1 MADEVAS
8 VSLEADS
15 SSFDE
20 SLEQSQSKMDE
31 WGQSITDSV
40 GPANQLFQTL
50 TSRVEGFSSKLVA
63 FASTANEKLQG
74 FADMSNEQIG
84 KSLGAIGGAGL
95 GSFLGPAG
103 AQIGSLLGDQIGGAL
118 SGSVDF
124 KGLVDQAQAF
134 LDSVRPLFDQI
145 TGWWGEVFGDA
156 KETFKKIKDIVGEL
170 GLGDLLSGD
179 LGTAWDKIT
188 TAFDGVVME
197 WEGFVNRFAAR
208 VVGAMDSLWSAVKEP
223 LAKVADFIQRLLV
236 RIGVLDAGTEKW
248 GDTIRSIQEIGKT
261 VFGAIAYAVGYVGG
275 VFKVVGGYIADYLIA
290 PLYSFYETVLGT
302 IAKVFEKIAA
312 NVGGWMGRTAKDIA
326 KLAREGEEAMKGA
339 KEKFQELGEIGKN
352 ASPDADG
359 RALENSVKGGV
370 DKGRADLDRRQQMK
384 DYWQP
389 ILEGAGSAIADFL
402 AKGVQ
407 KIDQMAD
414 LDVAIGTGG
423 TAQALVEGSREA
435 ASAIAKARGEGSM
448 MEKQLAAQER
458 AAAAAEATALKIE
471 DMKGQIESLNRKFD
485 GVESV

>member
-1 MADEVAS
+1 MADEVAK

-15 SSFDE
+15 SSFDDT
-20 SLEQSQSKMDE
+20 LDQSQSRMDE
-31 WGQSITDSV
+31 WGKSITDSV

-50 TSRVEGFSSKLVA
+50 TTRVEGFSSKLVA
-63 FASTANEKLQG
+63 FANTANEKLAG
-74 FADMSNEQIG
+74 FAELSNEQIG
-84 KSLGAIGGAGL
+84 KSLGTVAGAGL

-118 SGSVDF
+118 SDTVDF
-124 KGLVDQAQAF
+124 KALAGEAQAF

-156 KETFKKIKDIVGEL
+156 KETFGKIKDIVGEL

-326 KLAREGEEAMKGA
+326 KLAREGEEAMKETKELVQEIA
-339 KEKFQELGEIGKN
+339 KVGKN
-352 ASPDADG
+352 TSPSAEANAARDA
-359 RALENSVKGGV
+359 ALGGV
-370 DKGRADLDRRQQMK
+370 DKGQAENDLNAIVREA
-384 DYWQP
+384 
-389 ILEGAGSAIADFL
+389 IEGMVIQTEDFL
-402 AKGVQ
+402 AEGIAEALLKVEEPMNAALG
-407 KIDQMAD
+407 I
-414 LDVAIGTGG
+414 GG
-423 TAQALVEGSREA
+423 TTQTMAEGSREA
-435 ASAIAKARGEGSM
+435 ASAIAKARGEGSLQ
-448 MEKQLAAQER
+448 EKQLAEQKR
-458 AAAAAEATALKIE
+458 AADAAEAMAMKIE
-471 DMKGQIESLNRKFD
+471 DLNGKMDQLNRKFD

>member
-20 SLEQSQSKMDE
+20 SLDASQSKMDE
-31 WGQSITDSV
+31 WGKSITDSV

-63 FASTANEKLQG
+63 FASSANEKLAG
-74 FADMSNEQIG
+74 FADLSNEQIG
-84 KSLGAIGGAGL
+84 KSLGTVAGAGL

-118 SGSVDF
+118 SDTVDF
-124 KGLVDQAQAF
+124 KALAGEAQAF

-156 KETFKKIKDIVGEL
+156 KETFGKIKDIVGEL

-275 VFKVVGGYIADYLIA
+275 VFKVVGGYIGDYLVA
-290 PLYSFYETVLGT
+290 PLIGFMENVFGVITT
-302 IAKVFEKIAA
+302 VFEKIAK
-312 NVGGWMGRTAKDIA
+312 NVGGMIGRTAQEVAEFSKQA
-326 KLAREGEEAMKGA
+326 EESLKAA
-339 KEKFQELGEIGKN
+339 KESVRAASEEGKN
-352 ASPDADG
+352 VSPDAKG
-359 RALENSVKGGV
+359 KALQNSVTGGV
-370 DKGRADLDRRQQMK
+370 DRGRADLDRRQQMK
-384 DYWQP
+384 EYWQP

-423 TAQALVEGSREA
+423 TAQTLIEGSREA

>member
-20 SLEQSQSKMDE
+20 SLDASQSKMDE
-31 WGQSITDSV
+31 WGKSITDSV

-63 FASTANEKLQG
+63 FASSANEKLAG
-74 FADMSNEQIG
+74 FADLSNEQIG
-84 KSLGAIGGAGL
+84 KSLGTVAGAGL

-118 SGSVDF
+118 SDTVDF
-124 KGLVDQAQAF
+124 KALAGEAQAF

-156 KETFKKIKDIVGEL
+156 KETFGKIKDIVGEL

-326 KLAREGEEAMKGA
+326 KLAREGEEAMKETKELVQEVA
-339 KEKFQELGEIGKN
+339 KVGKN
-352 ASPDADG
+352 ANPEADA
-359 RALENSVKGGV
+359 RALQKRVIGGV
-370 DKGRADLDRRQQMK
+370 EQGQAENDLNAIVREA
-384 DYWQP
+384 
-389 ILEGAGSAIADFL
+389 IEGMVIQTEDFL
-402 AKGVQ
+402 AEGIAEALLKVEEP
-407 KIDQMAD
+407 MNAA
-414 LDVAIGTGG
+414 LGTGG
-423 TAQALVEGSREA
+423 TAQTLAEGSREA
-435 ASAIAKARGEGSM
+435 ASAIAKARGEGSLQ
-448 MEKQLAAQER
+448 EKQLAEQKR
-458 AAAAAEATALKIE
+458 AADAAEAMALKIE
-471 DMKGQIESLNRKFD
+471 DLNGKMDQLNRKFD

>member
-20 SLEQSQSKMDE
+20 SLDASQSKMDE
-31 WGQSITDSV
+31 WGKSITDSV

-63 FASTANEKLQG
+63 FASSANEKLAG
-74 FADMSNEQIG
+74 FADLSNEQIG
-84 KSLGAIGGAGL
+84 KSLGTVAGAGL

-118 SGSVDF
+118 SDTVDF
-124 KGLVDQAQAF
+124 KALAGEAQAF

-156 KETFKKIKDIVGEL
+156 KETFGKIKDIVGEL

-275 VFKVVGGYIADYLIA
+275 AQVALALPAPQVICWVLVLSLPAVLPLAWWLRPAQPASLAAWGGFVYVSLFSMWLGFFAWYRALA
-290 PLYSFYETVLGT
+290 LGGVMRVSQVQLLQPFVALLLAVPL
-302 IAKVFEKIAA
+302 
-312 NVGGWMGRTAKDIA
+312 
-326 KLAREGEEAMKGA
+326 
-339 KEKFQELGEIGKN
+339 LGERL
-352 ASPDADG
+352 DAATLAFALAVLAVVFVG
-359 RALENSVKGGV
+359 RRMPVH
-370 DKGRADLDRRQQMK
+370 
-384 DYWQP
+384 
-389 ILEGAGSAIADFL
+389 
-402 AKGVQ
+402 
-407 KIDQMAD
+407 
-414 LDVAIGTGG
+414 
-423 TAQALVEGSREA
+423 
-435 ASAIAKARGEGSM
+435 AR
-448 MEKQLAAQER
+448 
-458 AAAAAEATALKIE
+458 
-471 DMKGQIESLNRKFD
+471 
-485 GVESV
+485 